1 MSRTGS
7 PCIRIL
13 RGLDELASGVSELIV
28 ELPGL
33 DELRRS
39 IRSEIKRWDLR
50 ADSDSAARRVRDLFQ
65 ALLDVIEPHPDP
77 RPRPSRAGG
86 PREARDPPRRAGPRR
101 A

>member
-7 PCIRIL
+7 PWIRIL

-39 IRSEIKRWDLR
+39 VRSEVERWGLR
-50 ADSDSAARRVRDLFQ
+50 ADSDPAARRVRDLFQ
-65 ALLDVIEPHPDP
+65 SLLDVIEPPAGQHSAHG
-77 RPRPSRAGG
+77 RPGREH
-86 PREARDPPRRAGPRR
+86 EAREPKRRAG
-101 A
+101 